1 VRILVNYHIFGIID
15 QISFFNVR
23 IGYCHLCMEGHSPIY
38 NVNCLTFIGAILGDV
53 PVTKIA
59 SVNKYYEYFYDEFI
73 ENVDKFQYNRIL
85 DVGNTSLELVSGCQC
100 YPFQT
105 SFVFTHMAL
114 FGYFKK

>member
-1 VRILVNYHIFGIID
+1 MHGGS
-15 QISFFNVR
+15 QS
-23 IGYCHLCMEGHSPIY
+23 HLQF
-38 NVNCLTFIGAILGDV
+38 NCLTFIGAILGDV

-73 ENVDKFQYNRIL
+73 ENVDKFRYNRIL

-100 YPFQT
+100 YPSQT